1 MGTTA
6 IAEIWQ
12 EVLGVPVA
20 DDDDFFALGGQSLAA
35 MEVVAAVRR
44 RLGVSVRVRVLLEH
58 PVLADFA
65 ELVYRFDPSASTPR
79 EPCFVC
85 DDFEGKGLSIRLG

>member
-1 MGTTA
+1 MDTTE

-44 RLGVSVRVRVLLEH
+44 RLGITVRVRVLLEH

-65 ELVYRFDPSASTPR
+65 ERLARSGEASPVRSREVPPVRSGEDPRPT
-79 EPCFVC
+79 
-85 DDFEGKGLSIRLG
+85 

>member
-12 EVLGVPVA
+12 EVLGVPVE

-44 RLGVSVRVRVLLEH
+44 RLGITVRVRVLLEH

-65 ELVYRFDPSASTPR
+65 GQL
-79 EPCFVC
+79 
-85 DDFEGKGLSIRLG
+85 GLSGERPPDRA

>member
-1 MGTTA
+1 MGTTT

-12 EVLGVPVA
+12 EVLGVPVQ

-35 MEVVAAVRR
+35 MEVVAAVRL
-44 RLGVSVRVRVLLEH
+44 RLGITVRVRVLLEH

-65 ELVYRFDPSASTPR
+65 GQLA
-79 EPCFVC
+79 
-85 DDFEGKGLSIRLG
+85 LSGEQSPDRS

>member
-12 EVLGVPVA
+12 EVLGVPVT

-35 MEVVAAVRR
+35 MEVVAALRR
-44 RLGVSVRVRVLLEH
+44 RLGVTVRVRVLLEN
-58 PVLADFA
+58 PVLRDFA
-65 ELVYRFDPSASTPR
+65 ERVALPGDRVPDRA
-79 EPCFVC
+79 
-85 DDFEGKGLSIRLG
+85 

>member
-1 MGTTA
+1 MGTTE
-6 IAEIWQ
+6 ISEIWQ
-12 EVLGVPVA
+12 EVLGVPVE

-44 RLGVSVRVRVLLEH
+44 RLGITVRVRVLLEH

-65 ELVYRFDPSASTPR
+65 GQLARSGERSPDRA
-79 EPCFVC
+79 
-85 DDFEGKGLSIRLG
+85 

>member
-6 IAEIWQ
+6 VAEIWQ

-35 MEVVAAVRR
+35 MEVVAALRR
-44 RLGVSVRVRVLLEH
+44 RLGVHVRVRVLLEH
-58 PVLADFA
+58 PVLADFVA
-65 ELVYRFDPSASTPR
+65 QLTLSGDPVPDRS
-79 EPCFVC
+79 
-85 DDFEGKGLSIRLG
+85 

>member
-1 MGTTA
+1 MGTTS

-12 EVLGVPVA
+12 EVLGVPVQ

-44 RLGVSVRVRVLLEH
+44 RLGITVRVRVLLEH
-58 PVLADFA
+58 PVLSDFA
-65 ELVYRFDPSASTPR
+65 GQLDRSGERSSDRS
-79 EPCFVC
+79 
-85 DDFEGKGLSIRLG
+85 

>member
-6 IAEIWQ
+6 IAKIWQ

-65 ELVYRFDPSASTPR
+65 EQLGRAG
-79 EPCFVC
+79 
-85 DDFEGKGLSIRLG
+85 EGGADRS

>member
-1 MGTTA
+1 MGTTS

-12 EVLGVPVA
+12 EVLGVPVQ

-44 RLGVSVRVRVLLEH
+44 RLGITVRVRVLLEH
-58 PVLADFA
+58 PVLSDFA
-65 ELVYRFDPSASTPR
+65 GQLDRSGERSPDRS
-79 EPCFVC
+79 
-85 DDFEGKGLSIRLG
+85 

>member
-12 EVLGVPVA
+12 EVLGVPVE

-44 RLGVSVRVRVLLEH
+44 RLGITVRVRVLLEH

-65 ELVYRFDPSASTPR
+65 GQL
-79 EPCFVC
+79 
-85 DDFEGKGLSIRLG
+85 GLSGERSPDRS

>member
-1 MGTTA
+1 MDTTE

-44 RLGVSVRVRVLLEH
+44 RLGITVRVRVLLEH

-65 ELVYRFDPSASTPR
+65 ERLARSGEPSPERSREVPPVRSGEDPRPT
-79 EPCFVC
+79 
-85 DDFEGKGLSIRLG
+85 

>member
-1 MGTTA
+1 MDTTEV
-6 IAEIWQ
+6 AEIWQ

-44 RLGVSVRVRVLLEH
+44 RLGITVRVRVLLEH

-65 ELVYRFDPSASTPR
+65 ERLARSGEASPVRSGEDPRRT
-79 EPCFVC
+79 
-85 DDFEGKGLSIRLG
+85 

>member
-1 MGTTA
+1 MDTADTTGTAPPPGLGEIAA
-6 IAEIWQ
+6 IWE
-12 EVLGVPVA
+12 EVLGVPVTA
-20 DDDDFFALGGQSLAA
+20 DADFFALGGQSLAA

-65 ELVYRFDPSASTPR
+65 ARLAGPDGTPA
-79 EPCFVC
+79 
-85 DDFEGKGLSIRLG
+85 GG

>member
-20 DDDDFFALGGQSLAA
+20 DDDDFFELGGQSLAA

-44 RLGVSVRVRVLLEH
+44 RLGITVRVRVLLEH

-65 ELVYRFDPSASTPR
+65 GQLALADRKSV
-79 EPCFVC
+79 V
-85 DDFEGKGLSIRLG
+85 

>member
-44 RLGVSVRVRVLLEH
+44 RLGVSVKVRVLLEH

-65 ELVYRFDPSASTPR
+65 EQLARSGERSPDRP
-79 EPCFVC
+79 
-85 DDFEGKGLSIRLG
+85 

>member
-20 DDDDFFALGGQSLAA
+20 DDDDFFELGGQSLAA

-44 RLGVSVRVRVLLEH
+44 RLGITVRVRVLLEH

-65 ELVYRFDPSASTPR
+65 GQLALAGEQAPDRS
-79 EPCFVC
+79 
-85 DDFEGKGLSIRLG
+85 